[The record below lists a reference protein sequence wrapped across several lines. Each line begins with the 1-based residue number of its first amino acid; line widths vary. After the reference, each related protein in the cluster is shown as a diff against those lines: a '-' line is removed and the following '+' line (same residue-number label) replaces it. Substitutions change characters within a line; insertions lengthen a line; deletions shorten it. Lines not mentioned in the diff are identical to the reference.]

1 MKNLMT
7 RSEMYQLIWAEPRIA
22 LAKRFEISDVAIAK
36 HCRKANIPM
45 PPPGYWARKA
55 SGKRVIRPEL
65 PLRLP
70 GQTDRIFSSG
80 EDRYSYDSRKEVLDS
95 VLEQPS
101 FPEPLELLVAEA
113 VKRVGSVQACKDLEN
128 PHPGLGRVLASERR
142 RRDTWEAQKRY
153 DYYKPYFDEPV
164 FQRQLRLMNS
174 LLWAF
179 DRINCKGE
187 VMSMDGWVQGF
198 GHFHSLS
205 ARVCIGSTHVAFEF
219 LEPSTPKAIKRAP
232 PTGVTTL
239 RVAANSSGDL
249 DWRDQPGCKLEKQ
262 LTAVAAA
269 MLELA
274 ETWLRRNA
282 MHVYERRVERR
293 QEMLRAIEAKKEDDE
308 KRRLAAIEQHHR
320 DNRDRLRK
328 LASEHQSAR
337 EIRSFVETVRM
348 HPECNGSNLASFV
361 EWEQEVLA
369 FADSIDPVTGPIERI
384 FASYSKLPTQL
395 SNRIDAT

>member
-1 MKNLMT
+1 MKNMMT
-7 RSEMYQLIWAEPRIA
+7 RSEMYQLVWAEPRTA
-22 LAKRFEISDVAIAK
+22 LAKRFGISDVAIAK
-36 HCRKANIPM
+36 HCRNANIPM

-55 SGKRVIRPEL
+55 SGKRVIQPAL

-70 GQTDRIFSSG
+70 GQTDRVFATD
-80 EDRYSYDSRKEVLDS
+80 EDRYGYGYDSRKEDLNS
-95 VLEQPS
+95 APEPPR
-101 FPEPLELLVAEA
+101 FHEPLELLIAEA
-113 VKRVGSVQACKDLEN
+113 VKQVGKVQACKDLEN

-142 RRDTWEAQKRY
+142 RRETWEAQKPH
-153 DYYKPYFDEPV
+153 DYYRPYFDEPV

-179 DRINCKGE
+179 ERIQCKGE
-187 VMSMDGWVQGF
+187 VISMDGWVQGF
-198 GHFHSLS
+198 GQFHSLR

-219 LEPSTPKAIKRAP
+219 LEPSNPKAIKRAP

-249 DWRDQPGCKLEKQ
+249 DWCDQPGCKLEKQ

-282 MHVYERRVERR
+282 MDIYERRVELR
-293 QEMLRAIEAKKEDDE
+293 QAMLRAIEAKKEDDE

-337 EIRSFVETVRM
+337 EIRSLVEAIRM

-361 EWEQEVLA
+361 EWEREVLA

-384 FASYSKLPTQL
+384 IASYSKYPETPQ
-395 SNRIDAT
+395 